1 MSTTPLPPDELSRR
15 LTEVFAVLG
24 PLYRRVS
31 RVVEDAE
38 RIEGVSIGVRAV
50 LELLQAEGPQPVPSI
65 AATLV
70 LSRQFVQR
78 NVDAAA
84 ARGWVRTAPNPA
96 HRRSVL
102 IELTPEG
109 ARTIAAVTARELGV
123 LRTVGGDITADDIE
137 ACLHVLRSL
146 HTTVAGQEQ
155 P

>member
-1 MSTTPLPPDELSRR
+1 MSATPLPPDELGPR
-15 LTEVFAVLG
+15 LAEVFAVLG

-38 RIEGVSIGVRAV
+38 RIDGVSIGVRAV
-50 LELLQAEGPQPVPSI
+50 LEQLQAAGTQPVPTI
-65 AATLV
+65 AASLV

-78 NVDAAA
+78 SVDAAA
-84 ARGWVRTAPNPA
+84 AHGWVRTAPNPA

-109 ARTIAAVTARELGV
+109 ARTIAAVTAREHSV
-123 LRTVGGDITADDIE
+123 LRTVGGDLTASDVE

-146 HTTVAGQEQ
+146 HTTVADQERS
-155 P
+155 